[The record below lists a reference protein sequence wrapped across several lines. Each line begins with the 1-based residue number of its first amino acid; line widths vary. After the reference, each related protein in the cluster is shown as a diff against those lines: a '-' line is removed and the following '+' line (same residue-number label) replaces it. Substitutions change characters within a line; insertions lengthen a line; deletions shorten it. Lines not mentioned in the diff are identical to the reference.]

1 MKLQKL
7 ILPVAYLSLFGI
19 SYSVELELDEVIS
32 RAKVESSEIKIQGM
46 NTEIQKKGKNKAL
59 KNLILPPVNLSQED
73 DWDIVKE
80 EGVGIRELEMGVPL
94 FMGGKNLNSYRKAKN
109 NLELAYK
116 EEIFAENRAIE
127 KAVGAYFD
135 ILNYQ
140 KQSEIINNAVKAMDK
155 QKGRLKGLY
164 KGGKIVPKSE
174 LLKVEAD
181 IERYRS
187 LNLENARLEK
197 KRTGDLNRILNLP
210 LNTKITGKDIL
221 AGEYLGDR
229 ADASK
234 YADRDIDNTH
244 LVQAEKL
251 KLKNAEYDLKIAKA
265 DLYPTFYIKDTYT
278 FRKWDNEKNEL
289 YKPKDRNED
298 ENKVELGFRYY
309 FAWGG
314 TLDSVNQKKYELK
327 KAQLMHDEN
336 IKEIQLDI
344 ENKINEIDS
353 LYGQANANQKKVDLL
368 RENMNIDSMRYEN
381 QLITTYDYL
390 NSVNAYRE
398 AQEEYYAI
406 QRKLVL
412 AVIELENL
420 YR

>member
-1 MKLQKL
+1 M
-7 ILPVAYLSLFGI
+7 AYLSLFGI

-59 KNLILPPVNLSQED
+59 KNLILPPVNLSQEEN
-73 DWDIVKE
+73 WNHIKE
-80 EGVGIRELEMGVPL
+80 EGIGIRKLEMGVPL

-155 QKGRLKGLY
+155 QKGRLQGLY

-210 LNTKITGKDIL
+210 LDTKITGKDIL

>member
-1 MKLQKL
+1 
-7 ILPVAYLSLFGI
+7 
-19 SYSVELELDEVIS
+19 
-32 RAKVESSEIKIQGM
+32 M

-59 KNLILPPVNLSQED
+59 KNLILPPINLSQED
-73 DWDIVKE
+73 DWDIIKE
-80 EGVGIRELEMGVPL
+80 EGIGIRELEMGVPL

-155 QKGRLKGLY
+155 QKGRLQGLY

-210 LNTKITGKDIL
+210 LDTKITGKDIL

-278 FRKWDNEKNEL
+278 FRKWDNEKSEL

-336 IKEIQLDI
+336 VKEIQLDI

>member
-1 MKLQKL
+1 M
-7 ILPVAYLSLFGI
+7 AYLSLFGI
-19 SYSVELELDEVIS
+19 SYSVELDLDEVIS

-59 KNLILPPVNLSQED
+59 KNLILPPINLSQED
-73 DWDIVKE
+73 DWDIIKE
-80 EGVGIRELEMGVPL
+80 EGVGIRELEITMPI

-155 QKGRLKGLY
+155 QKGRLQGLY

-210 LNTKITGKDIL
+210 LDTKITGKDIL

-234 YADRDIDNTH
+234 YVDRDIDNTH

-265 DLYPTFYIKDTYT
+265 DLYPTFYIKDTRT
-278 FRKWDNEKNEL
+278 FKEWSDEKNEL
-289 YKPKDRNED
+289 VDPKDK
-298 ENKVELGFRYY
+298 NKVELGFRYY

-336 IKEIQLDI
+336 VKEIQLDI

>member
-1 MKLQKL
+1 M
-7 ILPVAYLSLFGI
+7 AYLSLFGI

-59 KNLILPPVNLSQED
+59 KNLILPPINLSQED
-73 DWDIVKE
+73 DWDIIKE

-94 FMGGKNLNSYRKAKN
+94 FMGGKNLNSHRKAKN

-155 QKGRLKGLY
+155 QKSRLQGLY

-210 LNTKITGKDIL
+210 LDTKITGKDIL

-298 ENKVELGFRYY
+298 ENKVELGFTYY

-336 IKEIQLDI
+336 VKEIQLDI

>member
-1 MKLQKL
+1 M
-7 ILPVAYLSLFGI
+7 AYLSLFGI

-59 KNLILPPVNLSQED
+59 KNLILPPINLSQED
-73 DWDIVKE
+73 DWDIIKE

-155 QKGRLKGLY
+155 QKGRLQGLY

-210 LNTKITGKDIL
+210 LDTKITGKDIL

-265 DLYPTFYIKDTYT
+265 DLYPTFYLKDTYT
-278 FRKWDNEKNEL
+278 FKEWD
-289 YKPKDRNED
+289 KDKREYSDPTD
-298 ENKVELGFRYY
+298 ENLLEVGFRYY

-336 IKEIQLDI
+336 VKEIQLDI

>member
-59 KNLILPPVNLSQED
+59 KNLILPPINLSQEE
-73 DWDIVKE
+73 DWDIIKE
-80 EGVGIRELEMGVPL
+80 EGIGIRELEMAVPL
-94 FMGGKNLNSYRKAKN
+94 FRGGKNLNSYRKAKN

-155 QKGRLKGLY
+155 QKGRLQGLY

-210 LNTKITGKDIL
+210 LDTKITGKDIL

>member
-1 MKLQKL
+1 MKLKNL
-7 ILPVAYLSLFGI
+7 ILPVTYLSLFGI
-19 SYSVELELDEVIS
+19 GYSVELDLDDVIS
-32 RAKVESSEIKIQGM
+32 RAKVESTEIKIQGL

-59 KNLILPPVNLSQED
+59 KNLILPPINLSQED
-73 DWDIVKE
+73 DWECIEE
-80 EGVGIRELEMGVPL
+80 EGVGIRELEMTVPL

-109 NLELAYK
+109 NLKLAYK
-116 EEIFAENRAIE
+116 EEVFAENRAIE

-140 KQSEIINNAVKAMDK
+140 KQSEIIDNALKAMNK
-155 QKGRLKGLY
+155 QKGRLSGLY

-187 LNLENARLEK
+187 LNLENKRLEK
-197 KRTGDLNRILNLP
+197 KSTGDLNKILNLP
-210 LNTKITGKDIL
+210 LDTKITGKDII
-221 AGEYLGDR
+221 AKEYLGDR
-229 ADASK
+229 ADATK
-234 YADRDIDNTH
+234 YAGRDINSTN
-244 LVQAEKL
+244 LIEAEKL

-265 DLYPTFYIKDTYT
+265 DLLPILYVKDTHT
-278 FRKWDNEKNEL
+278 FKDWDEANKKL
-289 YKPKDRNED
+289 VDPKD

-314 TLDSVNQKKYELK
+314 TLDTVNQKKYELQ
-327 KAQLMHDEN
+327 KAELMHNEN
-336 IKEIQLDI
+336 VKEIQLDI

-353 LYGQANANQKKVDLL
+353 LYGQANANQKKVTLL
-368 RENMNIDSMRYEN
+368 KENMNIDNMRYEN

-398 AQEEYYAI
+398 AQEEYYKI

>member
-1 MKLQKL
+1 M
-7 ILPVAYLSLFGI
+7 AYLSLFGI

-59 KNLILPPVNLSQED
+59 KNLILPPINLSQEEN
-73 DWDIVKE
+73 WNHIKE
-80 EGVGIRELEMGVPL
+80 EGIGIRKLEMGVPL

-116 EEIFAENRAIE
+116 EEIFAENRAVE

-155 QKGRLKGLY
+155 QKGRLQGLY

-197 KRTGDLNRILNLP
+197 QRTGDLNRILNLP
-210 LNTKITGKDIL
+210 LDTKITGKDIL

-234 YADRDIDNTH
+234 YADRNIDNTH

-265 DLYPTFYIKDTYT
+265 DLYPTFYLKDTYT
-278 FRKWDNEKNEL
+278 FKEWD
-289 YKPKDRNED
+289 KDKREYSDPTD
-298 ENKVELGFRYY
+298 ENLLEVGFRYY

-336 IKEIQLDI
+336 VKEIQLDI

>member
-1 MKLQKL
+1 M
-7 ILPVAYLSLFGI
+7 AYLSLFGI

-59 KNLILPPVNLSQED
+59 KNLILPPINLSQED
-73 DWDIVKE
+73 DWDIIKE

-155 QKGRLKGLY
+155 QKSRLQGLY

-210 LNTKITGKDIL
+210 LDTKITGKDIL

-265 DLYPTFYIKDTYT
+265 DLYPTFYLKDTYT
-278 FRKWDNEKNEL
+278 FKEWD
-289 YKPKDRNED
+289 KDKREYSDPTD
-298 ENKVELGFRYY
+298 ENLLEVGFRYY

-336 IKEIQLDI
+336 VKEIQLDI

>member
-1 MKLQKL
+1 M
-7 ILPVAYLSLFGI
+7 AYLSLFGI

-59 KNLILPPVNLSQED
+59 KNLVLPPIDLSQED
-73 DWDIVKE
+73 DWDAIKE
-80 EGVGIRELEMGVPL
+80 EGVGIRELEITMPI

-155 QKGRLKGLY
+155 QKGRLQGLY

-210 LNTKITGKDIL
+210 LDTKITGKDIL

-229 ADASK
+229 ADSSK

-265 DLYPTFYIKDTYT
+265 DLYPTFYIKDTHT
-278 FRKWDNEKNEL
+278 FKKWDSKKNEL
-289 YKPKDRNED
+289 YNPEDRGEE
-298 ENKVELGFRYY
+298 ENLVELGFTYY
-309 FAWGG
+309 FTWGG

>member
-1 MKLQKL
+1 
-7 ILPVAYLSLFGI
+7 
-19 SYSVELELDEVIS
+19 
-32 RAKVESSEIKIQGM
+32 M

-59 KNLILPPVNLSQED
+59 KNLILPPINLSQEE
-73 DWDIVKE
+73 DWDVIKE
-80 EGVGIRELEMGVPL
+80 EGAGIRELEMTVPL

-127 KAVGAYFD
+127 KAVGSYFD
-135 ILNYQ
+135 TLNYQ
-140 KQSEIINNAVKAMDK
+140 KQIEIINSAIKAMNK
-155 QKGRLKGLY
+155 QKGRLEGLY

-197 KRTGDLNRILNLP
+197 KSVGDLNRILNLP
-210 LNTKITGKDIL
+210 LSTKITGKDIL
-221 AGEYLGDR
+221 AKEYLGDR
-229 ADASK
+229 ADSSK
-234 YADRDIDNTH
+234 YANRDIDTTN

-265 DLYPTFYIKDTYT
+265 DLYPTFYIKDTHT
-278 FRKWDNEKNEL
+278 FKEWDSTNNKL
-289 YKPKDRNED
+289 VDPKD
-298 ENKVELGFRYY
+298 ENKVEIGFRYY
-309 FAWGG
+309 FTWGG

-327 KAQLMHDEN
+327 KAQLIHDEN
-336 IKEIQLDI
+336 VKEIQLDI

-353 LYGQANANQKKVDLL
+353 LYGQANANQKKVTLL
-368 RENMNIDSMRYEN
+368 KENVEIDNMRYEN

-398 AQEEYYAI
+398 AQEEYYVI

>member
-1 MKLQKL
+1 M
-7 ILPVAYLSLFGI
+7 AYLSLFGI
-19 SYSVELELDEVIS
+19 SYSVELDLDEVIS
-32 RAKVESSEIKIQGM
+32 RAKLESSEIKIQGI

-59 KNLILPPVNLSQED
+59 KNLVLPPINLSQEE
-73 DWDIVKE
+73 DWDCIKE
-80 EGVGIRELEMGVPL
+80 EGVGIRELEMTVPL

-109 NLELAYK
+109 SLEMAYK

-135 ILNYQ
+135 VLNYQ
-140 KQSEIINNAVKAMDK
+140 KQSKIINNALKAMDK
-155 QKGRLKGLY
+155 QKGRLQGLY
-164 KGGKIVPKSE
+164 KGGKIIPKSE

-187 LNLENARLEK
+187 INLENRRLEK
-197 KRTGDLNRILNLP
+197 KSQGELNKILNLP
-210 LNTKITGKDIL
+210 LDTKITGKDIV
-221 AGEYLGDR
+221 ASEYLGDR
-229 ADASK
+229 ANSSK
-234 YADRDIDNTH
+234 YTDKDINNTN

-251 KLKNAEYDLKIAKA
+251 KLKDAEYDLKIAKA
-265 DLYPTFYIKDTYT
+265 DLLPIFYVKDTHT
-278 FRKWDNEKNEL
+278 FKDWDENNKRL
-289 YKPKDRNED
+289 VDPKDKNL
-298 ENKVELGFRYY
+298 VELGFRYY

-336 IKEIQLDI
+336 VKEIQLDI

-353 LYGQANANQKKVDLL
+353 LYGQANANQKKVNLL
-368 RENMNIDSMRYEN
+368 KENMDIDNMRYEN

-398 AQEEYYAI
+398 AQEEYYKI

>member
-1 MKLQKL
+1 M
-7 ILPVAYLSLFGI
+7 AYLSLFGI
-19 SYSVELELDEVIS
+19 SYSVELELDEIIS

-59 KNLILPPVNLSQED
+59 KNLILPPVNLSQEEN
-73 DWDIVKE
+73 WNHIKE
-80 EGVGIRELEMGVPL
+80 EGIGIRKLEMGIPL

-116 EEIFAENRAIE
+116 EEIFAENRAVE

-155 QKGRLKGLY
+155 QKGRLQGLY

-197 KRTGDLNRILNLP
+197 QRTGDLNRILNLP
-210 LNTKITGKDIL
+210 LDTKITGKDIL

-234 YADRDIDNTH
+234 YADRNIDNTH

-265 DLYPTFYIKDTYT
+265 DLYPTFYLKDTYT
-278 FRKWDNEKNEL
+278 FKEWD
-289 YKPKDRNED
+289 KDKREYSDPTD
-298 ENKVELGFRYY
+298 ENLLEVGFRYY

-336 IKEIQLDI
+336 VKEIQLDI

>member
-1 MKLQKL
+1 M
-7 ILPVAYLSLFGI
+7 AYLSLFGI

-59 KNLILPPVNLSQED
+59 KNLILPPINLSQEE
-73 DWDIVKE
+73 DWDIIKE
-80 EGVGIRELEMGVPL
+80 EGIGIRELEMAVPL
-94 FMGGKNLNSYRKAKN
+94 FRGGKNLNSYRKAKN

-155 QKGRLKGLY
+155 QKGRLQGLY

-197 KRTGDLNRILNLP
+197 QRTGDLNRILNLP
-210 LNTKITGKDIL
+210 LDTKITGKDIL

-234 YADRDIDNTH
+234 YADRNIDNTH

-278 FRKWDNEKNEL
+278 FRKWDNERNEL

-336 IKEIQLDI
+336 VKEIQLDI

>member
-1 MKLQKL
+1 M
-7 ILPVAYLSLFGI
+7 AYLSLFGI

-59 KNLILPPVNLSQED
+59 KNLILPPINLSQED
-73 DWDIVKE
+73 DWDIIKE

-155 QKGRLKGLY
+155 QKGRLQGLY

-210 LNTKITGKDIL
+210 LDTKITGKDIL
-221 AGEYLGDR
+221 AEEYLGDR
-229 ADASK
+229 TDSSK
-234 YADRDIDNTH
+234 YANRGIDNTH

-265 DLYPTFYIKDTYT
+265 DLYPTFYLKDTYT
-278 FRKWDNEKNEL
+278 FKEWD
-289 YKPKDRNED
+289 KDKREYSDPTD
-298 ENKVELGFRYY
+298 ENLLEVGFRYY

-336 IKEIQLDI
+336 VKEIQLDI

>member
-1 MKLQKL
+1 M
-7 ILPVAYLSLFGI
+7 AYLSLFGI

-59 KNLILPPVNLSQED
+59 KNLILPPVNLSQEEN
-73 DWDIVKE
+73 WNHIKE
-80 EGVGIRELEMGVPL
+80 EGIGIRKLEMGIPL

-155 QKGRLKGLY
+155 QKGRLQGLY

-210 LNTKITGKDIL
+210 LDTKITGKDIL

-234 YADRDIDNTH
+234 YADRNIDNTH

-265 DLYPTFYIKDTYT
+265 DLYPTFYLKDTYT
-278 FRKWDNEKNEL
+278 FKEWD
-289 YKPKDRNED
+289 KDKREYSDPTD
-298 ENKVELGFRYY
+298 ENLLEVGFRYY

-336 IKEIQLDI
+336 VKEIQLDI

>member
-1 MKLQKL
+1 M
-7 ILPVAYLSLFGI
+7 AYLSLFGI

-59 KNLILPPVNLSQED
+59 KNLILPPINLSQED
-73 DWDIVKE
+73 DWDIIKE

-210 LNTKITGKDIL
+210 LDTKITGKDIL

-289 YKPKDRNED
+289 YKPKDRNQD

>member
-1 MKLQKL
+1 M
-7 ILPVAYLSLFGI
+7 AYLSLFGI

-59 KNLILPPVNLSQED
+59 KNLILPPINLSQED
-73 DWDIVKE
+73 DWDIIKE

-155 QKGRLKGLY
+155 QKGRLQGLY

-210 LNTKITGKDIL
+210 LDTKITGKDIL

>member
-59 KNLILPPVNLSQED
+59 KNLILPPINLSQEE
-73 DWDIVKE
+73 DWDIIKE

-155 QKGRLKGLY
+155 QKGRLQGLY

-210 LNTKITGKDIL
+210 LDTKITGKDIL

-336 IKEIQLDI
+336 VKEIQLDI

>member
-1 MKLQKL
+1 M
-7 ILPVAYLSLFGI
+7 AYLSLFGI

-59 KNLILPPVNLSQED
+59 KNLILPPINLSQED
-73 DWDIVKE
+73 DWDIIKE

-155 QKGRLKGLY
+155 QKSRLQGLY

-210 LNTKITGKDIL
+210 LDTKITGKDIL

-298 ENKVELGFRYY
+298 ENKVELGFTYY

-336 IKEIQLDI
+336 VKEIQLDI

>member
-1 MKLQKL
+1 M
-7 ILPVAYLSLFGI
+7 AYLSLFGI

-59 KNLILPPVNLSQED
+59 KNLILPPVNLSQEEN
-73 DWDIVKE
+73 WNHIKE
-80 EGVGIRELEMGVPL
+80 EGIGIRKLEMGVPL

-116 EEIFAENRAIE
+116 EEIFAENRAVE

-155 QKGRLKGLY
+155 QKGRLQGLY

-197 KRTGDLNRILNLP
+197 QRTGDLNRILNLP
-210 LNTKITGKDIL
+210 LDTKITGKDIL

-234 YADRDIDNTH
+234 YADRNIDNTH

-265 DLYPTFYIKDTYT
+265 DLYPTFYLKDTYT
-278 FRKWDNEKNEL
+278 FKEWD
-289 YKPKDRNED
+289 KDKREYSDPTD
-298 ENKVELGFRYY
+298 ENLLEVGFRYY

-336 IKEIQLDI
+336 VKEIQLDI

>member
-59 KNLILPPVNLSQED
+59 KNLILPPINLSQED
-73 DWDIVKE
+73 DWDIIKE

-155 QKGRLKGLY
+155 QKSRLQGLY

-210 LNTKITGKDIL
+210 LDTKITGKDIL

-336 IKEIQLDI
+336 VKEIQLDI

>member
-19 SYSVELELDEVIS
+19 SYSVELDLDEVIS

-59 KNLILPPVNLSQED
+59 KNLILPPINLSQED
-73 DWDIVKE
+73 DWDIIKE

-155 QKGRLKGLY
+155 QKGRLQGLY

-210 LNTKITGKDIL
+210 LDTKITGKDIL

-336 IKEIQLDI
+336 VKEIQLDI

>member
-59 KNLILPPVNLSQED
+59 KNLILPPINLSQED
-73 DWDIVKE
+73 DWDIIKE

-155 QKGRLKGLY
+155 QKGRLQGLY

-210 LNTKITGKDIL
+210 LDTKITGKDIL

-336 IKEIQLDI
+336 VKEIQLDI

>member
-1 MKLQKL
+1 M
-7 ILPVAYLSLFGI
+7 AYLSLFGI

-59 KNLILPPVNLSQED
+59 KNLILPPINLSQED
-73 DWDIVKE
+73 DWDIIKE

-155 QKGRLKGLY
+155 QKGRLQGLY

-197 KRTGDLNRILNLP
+197 QRTGDLNRILNLP
-210 LNTKITGKDIL
+210 LDTKITGKDIL

-278 FRKWDNEKNEL
+278 FRKWDNEKSEL

-336 IKEIQLDI
+336 VKEIQLDI

>member
-1 MKLQKL
+1 M
-7 ILPVAYLSLFGI
+7 AYLSLFGI

-59 KNLILPPVNLSQED
+59 KNLILPPINLSQED
-73 DWDIVKE
+73 DWDIIKE

-155 QKGRLKGLY
+155 QKGRLQGLY

-210 LNTKITGKDIL
+210 LDTKITGKDIL
-221 AGEYLGDR
+221 VGEYLGDR

-336 IKEIQLDI
+336 VKEIQLDI

>member
-1 MKLQKL
+1 M
-7 ILPVAYLSLFGI
+7 AYLSLFGI

-59 KNLILPPVNLSQED
+59 KNLILPPINLSQED
-73 DWDIVKE
+73 DWDIIKE

-155 QKGRLKGLY
+155 QKGRLQGLY

-210 LNTKITGKDIL
+210 LDTKITGKDIL

-265 DLYPTFYIKDTYT
+265 DLYPTFYIKDTHK
-278 FRKWDNEKNEL
+278 FKEWEENKLVD
-289 YKPKDRNED
+289 PKDED
-298 ENKVELGFRYY
+298 LVEVGFRYY

-314 TLDSVNQKKYELK
+314 NLDSVNQKKYELK

-336 IKEIQLDI
+336 VKEIQLDI

>member
-59 KNLILPPVNLSQED
+59 KNLILPPINLSQED
-73 DWDIVKE
+73 DWDIIKE

-155 QKGRLKGLY
+155 QKGRLQGLY

-210 LNTKITGKDIL
+210 LDTKITGKDIL

-229 ADASK
+229 ADSSK

-336 IKEIQLDI
+336 VKEIQLDI

>member
-1 MKLQKL
+1 M
-7 ILPVAYLSLFGI
+7 AYLSLFGI

-59 KNLILPPVNLSQED
+59 KNLILPPINLSQED
-73 DWDIVKE
+73 DWDIIKE

-155 QKGRLKGLY
+155 QKGRLQGLY

-210 LNTKITGKDIL
+210 LDTKITGKDIL

-278 FRKWDNEKNEL
+278 FRKWDNEKSEL

-336 IKEIQLDI
+336 VKEIQLDI

>member
-59 KNLILPPVNLSQED
+59 KNLILPPVNLSQEEN
-73 DWDIVKE
+73 WNHIKE
-80 EGVGIRELEMGVPL
+80 EGIGIRKLEMGVPL

-116 EEIFAENRAIE
+116 EEIFAENRAVE

-155 QKGRLKGLY
+155 QKGRLQGLY

-197 KRTGDLNRILNLP
+197 QRTGDLNRILNLP
-210 LNTKITGKDIL
+210 LDTKITGKDIL

-234 YADRDIDNTH
+234 YADRNIDNTH

-265 DLYPTFYIKDTYT
+265 DLYPTFYLKDTYT
-278 FRKWDNEKNEL
+278 FKEWD
-289 YKPKDRNED
+289 KDKREYSDPTD
-298 ENKVELGFRYY
+298 ENLLEVGFRYY

-336 IKEIQLDI
+336 VKEIQLDI

>member
-1 MKLQKL
+1 M
-7 ILPVAYLSLFGI
+7 AYLSLFGI
-19 SYSVELELDEVIS
+19 SYSVELDLDEVIS
-32 RAKVESSEIKIQGM
+32 RAKLESSEIKIQGM

-59 KNLILPPVNLSQED
+59 KNLVLPPINLSQEE
-73 DWDIVKE
+73 DWDCIKE
-80 EGVGIRELEMGVPL
+80 EGVGIRELEMTVPL

-109 NLELAYK
+109 SLEMAYK

-135 ILNYQ
+135 VLNYQ
-140 KQSEIINNAVKAMDK
+140 KQSKIINNALKAMDK
-155 QKGRLKGLY
+155 QKGRLQGLY
-164 KGGKIVPKSE
+164 KGGKIIPKSE

-187 LNLENARLEK
+187 INLENRRLEK
-197 KRTGDLNRILNLP
+197 KSQGELNKILNLP
-210 LNTKITGKDIL
+210 LDTKITGKDIV
-221 AGEYLGDR
+221 ASEYLGDR
-229 ADASK
+229 ANSSK
-234 YADRDIDNTH
+234 YTDKDINNTN

-251 KLKNAEYDLKIAKA
+251 KLKDAEYDLKIAKA
-265 DLYPTFYIKDTYT
+265 DLLPIFYVKDTHT
-278 FRKWDNEKNEL
+278 FKDWDENNKRL
-289 YKPKDRNED
+289 VDPKDKNL
-298 ENKVELGFRYY
+298 VELGFRYY

-336 IKEIQLDI
+336 VKEIQLDI

-353 LYGQANANQKKVDLL
+353 LYGQANANQKKVNLL
-368 RENMNIDSMRYEN
+368 KENMDIDNMRYEN

-398 AQEEYYAI
+398 AQEEYYKI

>member
-1 MKLQKL
+1 M
-7 ILPVAYLSLFGI
+7 AYLSLFGI

-59 KNLILPPVNLSQED
+59 KNLILPPINLSQED
-73 DWDIVKE
+73 DWDIIKE

-155 QKGRLKGLY
+155 QKSRLQGLY

-210 LNTKITGKDIL
+210 LDTKITGKDIL

>member
-59 KNLILPPVNLSQED
+59 KNLILPPVNLSQEEN
-73 DWDIVKE
+73 WNHIKE
-80 EGVGIRELEMGVPL
+80 EGIGIRKLEMGVPL

-116 EEIFAENRAIE
+116 EEIFAENRAVE

-197 KRTGDLNRILNLP
+197 QRTGDLNRILNLP
-210 LNTKITGKDIL
+210 LDTKITGKDIL

-234 YADRDIDNTH
+234 YADRNIDNTH

-265 DLYPTFYIKDTYT
+265 DLYPTFYLKDTYT
-278 FRKWDNEKNEL
+278 FKEWD
-289 YKPKDRNED
+289 KDKREYSDPTD
-298 ENKVELGFRYY
+298 ENLLEVGFRYY

-336 IKEIQLDI
+336 VKEIQLDI

>member
-1 MKLQKL
+1 M
-7 ILPVAYLSLFGI
+7 AYLSLFGI

-59 KNLILPPVNLSQED
+59 KNLILPPINLSQED
-73 DWDIVKE
+73 DWDIIKE

-155 QKGRLKGLY
+155 QKGRLQGLY

-210 LNTKITGKDIL
+210 LDTKITGKDIL

-229 ADASK
+229 ADSSK

-265 DLYPTFYIKDTYT
+265 DLYPTFYLKDTYT
-278 FRKWDNEKNEL
+278 FKEWD
-289 YKPKDRNED
+289 KDKREYSDPTD
-298 ENKVELGFRYY
+298 ENLLEVGFRYY

-336 IKEIQLDI
+336 VKEIQLDI

>member
-1 MKLQKL
+1 M
-7 ILPVAYLSLFGI
+7 AYLSLFGI

-59 KNLILPPVNLSQED
+59 KNLILPPVNLSQEEN
-73 DWDIVKE
+73 WNHIKE
-80 EGVGIRELEMGVPL
+80 EGIGIRELEMGVPL

-155 QKGRLKGLY
+155 QKGRLQGLY

-210 LNTKITGKDIL
+210 LDTKITGKDIL

-336 IKEIQLDI
+336 VKEIQLDI